1 MRIKLTKS
9 YWGYKAGT
17 EMDVDLL
24 NANLLINLGVAE
36 ALDSHNSALVNGY
49 NKNDKKS
56 VDEAPSDKMVRRGD
70 TRRKSKVK

>member
-9 YWGYKAGT
+9 YWGYKAGS
-17 EMDVDLL
+17 EMDVDIL
-24 NANLLINLGVAE
+24 NAHLLINLGMAE
-36 ALDSHNSALVNGY
+36 LDSHNSTLVNGY
-49 NKNDKKS
+49 ENDKKS

>member
-9 YWGYKAGT
+9 YWGYKAGS
-17 EMDVDLL
+17 EMDVDIL
-24 NANLLINLGVAE
+24 NANLLINLGIAE
-36 ALDSHNSALVNGY
+36 LDSHNSALVNGY

-56 VDEAPSDKMVRRGD
+56 VDEVPSDKMVRRGD

>member
-9 YWGYKAGT
+9 YWGYKVGT
-17 EMDVDLL
+17 EMDVDIL
-24 NANLLINLGVAE
+24 NANLLINLGIAE
-36 ALDSHNSALVNGY
+36 VLDSHNSTLVNGY

-56 VDEAPSDKMVRRGD
+56 VDEAPKDKMVRRGD